1 MSDWTLIE
9 RVGGEAALRALLR
22 DFYDRLYEDMIV
34 GFLFQP
40 HDKESLIAHQFDY
53 VCAHIGLKTTRY
65 TGRSM
70 REAHRHLPILPG
82 QFDRRHQLLRD
93 VLRDHNVPEDVQEVW
108 LTLDTSLREFILS
121 RGAMERDRILNK
133 GAQDTSGKG

>member
-1 MSDWTLIE
+1 MADWTLID

-22 DFYDRLYEDMIV
+22 DFYDRLYDDMIV

-40 HDKESLIAHQFDY
+40 HDKEALIAHQFDY
-53 VCAHIGLKTTRY
+53 VCAHIGIKTTRY

-70 REAHRHLPILPG
+70 REAHRHLPILAG

-93 VLRDHNVPEDVQEVW
+93 VLRDHDVPADVQEVW

-121 RGAMERDRILNK
+121 RGAMERDRILNTANQDLKSK
-133 GAQDTSGKG
+133 G